1 MQVSALIYTRRR
13 EDKHVYKSFTLEEG
27 DQAKFDVILAKFD
40 GHFVPKWNTIHE
52 RARFYQR
59 NQKQGESVESFILS
73 LYELAEHCDFGTI
86 RDQQVRDRIVI
97 GISDKTVSQ
106 KLQLKSSLP
115 LETAIQIARQ
125 LTC

>member
-1 MQVSALIYTRRR
+1 MQVSALIYTMRR
-13 EDKHVYKSFTLEEG
+13 EDEHVYKSFTLEEG

-52 RARFYQR
+52 RVRFHQR
-59 NQKQGESVESFILS
+59 NQKQGESVESFIRS

-86 RDQQVRDRIVI
+86 RGQQIRDRIVI

-106 KLQLKSSLP
+106 KLQLKSSLT
-115 LETAIQIARQ
+115 LETSKRGTAQG
-125 LTC
+125 